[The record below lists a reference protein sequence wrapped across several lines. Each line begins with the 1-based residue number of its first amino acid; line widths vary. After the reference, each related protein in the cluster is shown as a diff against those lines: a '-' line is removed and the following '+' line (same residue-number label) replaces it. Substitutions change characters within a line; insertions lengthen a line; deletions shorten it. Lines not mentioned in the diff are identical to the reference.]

1 LSDTPFPWTRAPG
14 GDTPPSPDI
23 CVGSLEE
30 GMDPTK
36 FEDALAICGY
46 TPLRFTVGPAGVLP
60 AGPAEPFCT
69 ADCWLG
75 LGAAVDGG
83 IALVV
88 MLSVAAAL
96 AFITVGEAFAAA
108 VLLPAFAE
116 NGLRLATAE
125 KNGLDGTDDVVTH
138 PASANASPKA
148 IKRRPVRRH
157 VRANSM
163 RTFAVPE
170 QGMRA

>member
-1 LSDTPFPWTRAPG
+1 
-14 GDTPPSPDI
+14 
-23 CVGSLEE
+23 LEE
-30 GMDPTK
+30 KDPAK
-36 FEDALAICGY
+36 LEDALAICGY
-46 TPLRFTVGPAGVLP
+46 TPLRFTVGPTGVLP
-60 AGPAEPFCT
+60 AAPAETFCA

-75 LGAAVDGG
+75 PGTAVDGG

-96 AFITVGEAFAAA
+96 AFNTDGEAFAAA

-116 NGLRLATAE
+116 NGLILATAE
-125 KNGLDGTDDVVTH
+125 KNGLDGTNDVVTH

-148 IKRRPVRRH
+148 IKTRPVRRH
-157 VRANSM
+157 VRDNSM

-170 QGMRA
+170 RETRA